1 MPGRAHELVPSITV
15 MGTPVV
21 AQSHMVVVGAGGAPL
36 PLGGRKGK
44 HCTSSLCAVSV
55 MAGHSGQSVGV
66 FGGSSCVGSGVALAS
81 AASIV
86 VVMHVNVS
94 AVEGNV
100 VPFESLSILK
110 TLL

>member
-1 MPGRAHELVPSITV
+1 MPGRAHELVPSIIV

-21 AQSHMVVVGAGGAPL
+21 AQSQIVVVGASGA

-44 HCTSSLCAVSV
+44 HCTSSLCAVCV
-55 MAGHSGQSVGV
+55 MAGHSGQSVAV

-86 VVMHVNVS
+86 VVMHVNSS
-94 AVEGNV
+94 AVDGNV

>member
-1 MPGRAHELVPSITV
+1 MVPGRAHELVPPIIV
-15 MGTPVV
+15 IGTPLV
-21 AQSHMVVVGAGGAPL
+21 AQSQMVVVGASGA

-55 MAGHSGQSVGV
+55 MAGQAGQSVAV
-66 FGGSSCVGSGVALAS
+66 LGGSACVGSGVALAS
-81 AASIV
+81 AASILIV
-86 VVMHVNVS
+86 RHVNSSGV
-94 AVEGNV
+94 GGKM